1 MIPKRSTHSK
11 GGMEVG
17 EGSADG
23 GGERAAM
30 PSLGAREPS
39 PGPTAG
45 GPTAGSSLCL
55 SAGRQPDANLLCPQ
69 SHLKGLDSGAE
80 GLRETGAA
88 LLHCVTCPCVFPA
101 NNDRTVCKEIR
112 HNSTGCLRMKDQCEK
127 CQEILEVGESGTPWS
142 HGSSG
147 PQNLAGVAFR
157 RSGGWEFNAS
167 SAAFHLWLLVQ
178 GGGLSFGSAW
188 IPIWG

>member
-1 MIPKRSTHSK
+1 
-11 GGMEVG
+11 MEVVRG
-17 EGSADG
+17 RPRPA
-23 GGERAAM
+23 R
-30 PSLGAREPS
+30 GAREAS

-45 GPTAGSSLCL
+45 GPTAGLSLCL
-55 SAGRQPDANLLCPQ
+55 SAGSQPDANLLCPQ
-69 SHLKGLDSGAE
+69 RHLKGLDSGAE

-127 CQEILEVGESGTPWS
+127 CQEILEVGESGSPWS
-142 HGSSG
+142 HGSLG
-147 PQNLAGVAFR
+147 PQNLAGVASR
-157 RSGGWEFNAS
+157 GLGWEFKAS
-167 SAAFHLWLLVQ
+167 SAAYQLGLLVR
-178 GGGLSFGSAW
+178 GGLSFGSPW